1 MMMEKITLNDFHQ
14 KSDEN
19 PQQLGNE
26 ILTTKNSS
34 KARSFSII
42 DEDDLV
48 RIHTEHN
55 DGC

>member
-1 MMMEKITLNDFHQ
+1 MEKITLNDFHQ